1 MLIMMMCRAG
11 FFDSHALFTDIYQH
25 PKVYLNGTVPLNVT
39 GAVHSCIFKQGESV
53 HDTGVCTIAKGTAQ
67 DSFLW

>member
-1 MLIMMMCRAG
+1 MLTVIREPG
-11 FFDSHALFTDIYQH
+11 FFDSHALFTDIYRN
-25 PKVYLNGTVPLNVT
+25 PKVYLNGTAPLNVT

-53 HDTGVCTIAKGTAQ
+53 HDTGVCTIAKGTDQ